1 MSEDRD
7 QKPSAD
13 QPQDKP
19 PRKEPTY
26 PWNPAGELGVRSRR
40 RSVLGLL
47 AELLSAHRPMELRH
61 WTPEDVLSEVAH
73 DIEATRQRP
82 A

>member
-26 PWNPAGELGVRSRR
+26 PCNPAGELPIRSRR

-47 AELLSAHRPMELRH
+47 AELLSIHRPTEPRH
-61 WTPEDVLSEVAH
+61 WTPDDVLEEVAH
-73 DIEATRQRP
+73 NIEATRR
-82 A
+82 

>member
-1 MSEDRD
+1 MTPEAAA
-7 QKPSAD
+7 PL
-13 QPQDKP
+13 
-19 PRKEPTY
+19 
-26 PWNPAGELGVRSRR
+26 PARR

-47 AELLSAHRPMELRH
+47 AELLSIHRPMQLRH
-61 WTPEDVLSEVAH
+61 WTPDDVLSEVAH